1 MNIVR
6 NPVLEAQVYSGE
18 LNNVQRQLL
27 EDRRPLNQ
35 IFSLGN
41 GLFEDDCSSDGTI
54 DFEDISDDC
63 AEDYK
68 LDPSNNNESLE
79 VQKTPNCLFSET
91 ECKEQ
96 ASMISGLGLQNLEGI
111 IKPTQK
117 YSLNVETIFSK
128 SAEIIAQV
136 AKEHIF
142 IKPSKHMTSN
152 KISVVTKG
160 GKHNQVQ
167 QHQDCCGQSVKTMDE
182 TPTLKFAETNNFSAF
197 VEHKMQEIEQ
207 A

>member
-79 VQKTPNCLFSET
+79 V
-91 ECKEQ
+91 
-96 ASMISGLGLQNLEGI
+96 
-111 IKPTQK
+111 
-117 YSLNVETIFSK
+117 
-128 SAEIIAQV
+128 
-136 AKEHIF
+136 
-142 IKPSKHMTSN
+142 
-152 KISVVTKG
+152 
-160 GKHNQVQ
+160 
-167 QHQDCCGQSVKTMDE
+167 
-182 TPTLKFAETNNFSAF
+182 
-197 VEHKMQEIEQ
+197 
-207 A
+207 